1 MADYTIRGDTK
12 LDASGL
18 NKGLS
23 KLGSLASAGLG
34 AVVKA
39 GAAAATALVG
49 VGTASVMLASDL
61 TEVQNVVDVT
71 FGDNAGQ
78 INDWAKAAAKAYGLS
93 ELAAKQYTGTLG
105 AMLKS
110 MGLAD
115 DQVLTMS
122 EDMVG
127 LAGDFASFY
136 NLDPAEAFEKIRS
149 GISGETEPL
158 KQLGINMSVANLEAY
173 ALAEGITTAY
183 KDMTQA
189 EQATLRYNYLMS
201 VSADAQGDFARTQDS
216 LANQMRIAQLQTQE
230 LGSAIGQSL
239 LPMATEAAKSANT
252 MLEALK
258 EGFDKGGVS
267 GMIEAATGAVQQIAE
282 GIAEAAPSLISTA
295 GQLLVA
301 VAKGLWQAA
310 PTLMASARQI
320 LGAVVSTIGPA
331 IATYGPQLWQA
342 GLDLLGQIAEGL
354 RTGIPAF
361 LSQALP
367 MLVQFSGSLRE
378 HAGQLVDS
386 GLGLITSLVQGLIA
400 ALPDLIAYVPT
411 IVTNIAGIIND
422 NFPKILATGVSL
434 IWQLITGIIQNIPN
448 LIANAGQ
455 IVLAIISVISAVN
468 WLSLGKKLLTAII
481 NGIKKIGPKIPSTFK
496 NLMDDGIQAIKKIDW
511 LKLGKDIIKGI
522 IAGLKNAKDL
532 LVEALLGMMGSG
544 VNAVMDFF
552 EIGSPSKL
560 MRDKVGRWLPA
571 GVAEGVTDNTDTA
584 TTAMNNMAE
593 RMLDQAQA
601 IMDNADIQA
610 FSTRQADPAGGNAA
624 IRASFKSEH
633 TTTIEMDG
641 RTVGKVVAPYV
652 DEYLDS

>member
-34 AVVKA
+34 AIVTA
-39 GAAAATALVG
+39 GAAAATAMAG

-93 ELAAKQYTGTLG
+93 ELAAKQYTGTIG

-110 MGLAD
+110 MGVAD

-122 EDMVG
+122 QDMTG

-216 LANQMRIAQLQTQE
+216 LANQMRIAKLQTQE

-282 GIAEAAPSLISTA
+282 GIAQAAPSLIATA
-295 GQLLVA
+295 GQLLGA
-301 VAKGLWQAA
+301 IAKGLWQAA

-367 MLVQFSGSLRE
+367 MLAQFSGSLRE
-378 HAGQLVDS
+378 HAGQLIDA
-386 GLGLITSLVQGLIA
+386 GIGLITSLMQGLIA

-422 NFPKILATGVSL
+422 NLPKILATGVSL
-434 IWQLITGIIQNIPN
+434 IWQLITGILQNIPN

-455 IVLAIISVISAVN
+455 IVRAIISVISAIN
-468 WLSLGKKLLTAII
+468 WVSLGSKLLTGII
-481 NGIKKIGPKIPSTFK
+481 NGIKTIGPQIPSTFK
-496 NLMDDGIQAIKKIDW
+496 DLLGKGIQAIKSIKWADV
-511 LKLGKDIIKGI
+511 GKNIIKGI
-522 IAGLKNAKDL
+522 VEGLKAAKDL
-532 LVEALLGMMGSG
+532 IINALLGMMDNA
-544 VNAVMDFF
+544 VNAVLDFF
-552 EIGSPSKL
+552 GINSPSKL
-560 MRDKVGRWLPA
+560 MRDEVGRWLPA
-571 GVAEGVTDNTDTA
+571 GAAEGITENTDTA
-584 TTAMNNMAE
+584 TAAMDNMAE

-601 IMDNADIQA
+601 VMDNADDQA
-610 FSTRQADPAGGNAA
+610 FDTRRADPAGGNAV